1 MSQPF
6 ASHELVHAE
15 PFAYCAHPFATVLA
29 DGTWLLVFNRA
40 PRRPFILHPPQDPW
54 FHNVLMRSGD
64 RGRSWSAPSVVPDFG
79 WSGVECAGLTALRS
93 GEVLLN
99 QWRFR
104 WYPLPLA
111 RKLEGT
117 LASAF
122 PREWVGALAGSYEG
136 SISGRAIVDPERL
149 VPWARG
155 LDGAY
160 VHRSTDGGLTWGDTV
175 RLDHAPFVGAYG
187 LRGGVEL
194 AHGTLLMPFSD
205 VPNYATVFVQRSGDG
220 GHSWEP
226 PIAAAALPDHL
237 FEEPA
242 PCLLPDGRV
251 LLLCRDN
258 VRHTLSRPGRRTAA
272 RPGRC
277 PGPPA
282 STATPAICCGSPTA
296 ASYAPTAAASRPTR
310 SAPPSAP
317 TAAKPGARN
326 SSFAPICPTR
336 IWAIR

>member
-1 MSQPF
+1 M
-6 ASHELVHAE
+6 
-15 PFAYCAHPFATVLA
+15 
-29 DGTWLLVFNRA
+29 FNRA

-64 RGRSWSAPSVVPDFG
+64 RGRSWGAPSIVPDFG

-117 LASAF
+117 IPLAF
-122 PREWVGALAGSYEG
+122 PRMGRRSPARPG
-136 SISGRAIVDPERL
+136 SILGRAIVDPERL

-160 VHRSTDGGLTWGDTV
+160 IHRSTDGGLTWGDTV

-194 AHGTLLMPFSD
+194 ADGT
-205 VPNYATVFVQRSGDG
+205 
-220 GHSWEP
+220 
-226 PIAAAALPDHL
+226 
-237 FEEPA
+237 
-242 PCLLPDGRV
+242 C
-251 LLLCRDN
+251 
-258 VRHTLSRPGRRTAA
+258 
-272 RPGRC
+272 
-277 PGPPA
+277 
-282 STATPAICCGSPTA
+282 
-296 ASYAPTAAASRPTR
+296 
-310 SAPPSAP
+310 
-317 TAAKPGARN
+317 
-326 SSFAPICPTR
+326 
-336 IWAIR
+336 